1 MARPYSFQLA
11 ERTLANALHD
21 LSVLAGDRIGPSD
34 ASWQD
39 VAGTAAANLRALA
52 DMIEAARQGGSL
64 VAFPSPAEV
73 LESGE

>member
-1 MARPYSFQLA
+1 MARYSYQLA

-21 LSVLAGDRIGPSD
+21 LRILAGDIVGPSD

-52 DMIEAARQGGSL
+52 DMIEGARNGPGPI
-64 VAFPSPAEV
+64 VFPSPAEA
-73 LESGE
+73 LEAGE